1 MGYKIAVLH
10 QGFVPTYRKPFFE
23 LLNRTSASDYVV
35 FHGDPPTGSGWTAAE
50 EPYDFPNVRIANRE
64 IAVAG
69 RLAIWQP
76 VVRTIAAGAYDAVV
90 IGHEVKFLST
100 QIGRASC
107 RERGWQ
113 YV

>member
-69 RLAIWQP
+69 RQAIWQP
-76 VVRTIAAGAYDAVV
+76 GVRTIAAGAYDAVV
-90 IGHEVKFLST
+90 IGHEVKFLSHLT
-100 QIGRASC
+100 LARSEEHTSELQ
-107 RERGWQ
+107 
-113 YV
+113 